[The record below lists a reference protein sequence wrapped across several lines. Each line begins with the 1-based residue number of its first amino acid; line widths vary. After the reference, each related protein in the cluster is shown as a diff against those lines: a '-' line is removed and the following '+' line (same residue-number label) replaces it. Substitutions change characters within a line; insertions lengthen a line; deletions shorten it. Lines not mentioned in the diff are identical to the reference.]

1 MGARCRRRRPR
12 TAGDLANMLYV
23 RFYKI
28 LNEQQLTASDYPNG
42 NKAPSSE
49 KACSSAAG
57 SACCPENWQ
66 CLDNGLCYYPPS
78 GLHGRYSCT
87 DKDWNSP
94 GCASNLCTYNLTVGG
109 GESITQCESH
119 SDQWCCNGDATSINC
134 CKEEPEPRPFFNLQD
149 GVAYATIGSNQ
160 ASSNPT
166 ISTVTGLAT
175 SGSSGSSPT
184 SRASSSEASSSDAP
198 SSATSQRPTSASA
211 PPVTSVATSV
221 RSASGGSGPE
231 TIYITYVVT
240 PSANANASGGA
251 SSSGGSGTNIGLIV
265 GCAVGI
271 PLGLALIGIIVWMLL
286 KRRQAKAHPYKST
299 PDGGESPDIAPAAL
313 AAAKK
318 DEVYRHSRPGTSEI
332 DSNPVGPG
340 RPTST
345 IPGKAELDSGTG
357 FRADSGVPYAPD
369 TAFIGGGNGDRSTWG
384 SSPPGYSPGQGQ
396 GPFAHNHE
404 GAVELDSSMIMPV
417 INEKSEHQLEY
428 QAYRPPANA
437 QEMSAV
443 KTPPAD
449 VEKQLGE

>member
-1 MGARCRRRRPR
+1 MARSILTWVR
-12 TAGDLANMLYV
+12 AAVVAALA
-23 RFYKI
+23 
-28 LNEQQLTASDYPNG
+28 QQVVAQTCYYPNG
-42 NKAPSSE
+42 NAAPSTE

-94 GCASNLCTYNLTVGG
+94 GCASNLCTYNMTVSG
-109 GESITQCESH
+109 GESITQCSNH
-119 SDQWCCNGDATSINC
+119 NNQWCCNADATSVDC
-134 CKEEPEPRPFFNLQD
+134 CQEEPEPRPFFNLQD
-149 GVAYATIGSNQ
+149 GVAYATIGSKQ

-175 SGSSGSSPT
+175 SGASGSSPSQT
-184 SRASSSEASSSDAP
+184 SRAISSASVATSAAASSARPIST
-198 SSATSQRPTSASA
+198 SAT
-211 PPVTSVATSV
+211 PVTSVATSI

-231 TIYITYVVT
+231 TIYITNVIT
-240 PSANANASGGA
+240 PSATSNASGDGA
-251 SSSGGSGTNIGLIV
+251 TSSGGSGTNIGLIV

-271 PLGLALIGIIVWMLL
+271 PLALALVGILIWMLR
-286 KRRQAKAHPYKST
+286 KRRQANAHPYKTT
-299 PDGGESPDIAPAAL
+299 PDGGESPDISPAAL

-318 DEVYRHSRPGTSEI
+318 QEVYRHSRPGASEI

-345 IPGKAELDSGTG
+345 IPGKAELDSGAG
-357 FRADSGVPYAPD
+357 FQPGTGVPFAPG

-396 GPFAHNHE
+396 GPFANNHE
-404 GAVELDSSMIMPV
+404 GAVELDSSMVMPV
-417 INEKSEHQLEY
+417 INEKSEHQPEY

-437 QEMSAV
+437 VEMDAV
-443 KTPPAD
+443 TTPPDD
-449 VEKQLGE
+449 VEKQLSK